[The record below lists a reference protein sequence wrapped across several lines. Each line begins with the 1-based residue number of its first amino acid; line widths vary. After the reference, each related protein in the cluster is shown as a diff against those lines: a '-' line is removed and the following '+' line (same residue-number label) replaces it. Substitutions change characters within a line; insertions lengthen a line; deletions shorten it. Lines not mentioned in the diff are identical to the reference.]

1 MAGRG
6 RDGLPLDQRHEIVQ
20 PEGQAPLTALGIAL
34 AVERML
40 GLEGGDASAPGLYLP
55 EVLIDPAYYVRRM
68 KEFGASFTE
77 RSMTA
82 A

>member
-1 MAGRG
+1 M
-6 RDGLPLDQRHEIVQ
+6 Q

-34 AVERML
+34 AVERLL

-77 RSMTA
+77 RSMSA